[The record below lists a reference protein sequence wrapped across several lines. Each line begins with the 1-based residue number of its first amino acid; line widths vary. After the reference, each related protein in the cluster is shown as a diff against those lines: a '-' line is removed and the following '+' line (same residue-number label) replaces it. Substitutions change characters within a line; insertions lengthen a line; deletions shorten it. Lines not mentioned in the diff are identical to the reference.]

1 MVETGGL
8 ENRCTGNRTGGSNPS
23 PSATT
28 QLIQKQLA
36 SFTGRPAQPYL
47 AHLEHKWSTI
57 KLRTDE
63 PPVAHPGAAP
73 DSDRAKRPPLP
84 EIPYKPYAEPTPAE
98 APYEPHK
105 KKPGAQAAYKPYAK
119 KPAESEAPYEPYKDI

>member
-36 SFTGRPAQPYL
+36 ILTGRLVPPYL
-47 AHLEHKWSTI
+47 VS
-57 KLRTDE
+57 
-63 PPVAHPGAAP
+63 
-73 DSDRAKRPPLP
+73 S
-84 EIPYKPYAEPTPAE
+84 
-98 APYEPHK
+98 
-105 KKPGAQAAYKPYAK
+105 GAQVEHNKAEDCLIAAIASGD
-119 KPAESEAPYEPYKDI
+119 AVLM